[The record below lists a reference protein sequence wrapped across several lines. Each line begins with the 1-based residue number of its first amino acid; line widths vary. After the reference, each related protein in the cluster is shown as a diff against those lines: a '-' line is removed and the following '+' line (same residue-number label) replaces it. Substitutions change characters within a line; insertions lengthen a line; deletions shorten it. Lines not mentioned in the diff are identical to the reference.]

1 MELWYL
7 FVFIALLLAVFLVG
21 TQITFMIR
29 SRRARK
35 SREKLR
41 DQAVDRA
48 LASRLFV
55 GGRVMGDA
63 NMETST
69 STSTSISEPSEIQD
83 EENDAERQAAIEP
96 SVERASSS
104 DYSQDE
110 ASVLRSRLQEQ
121 DETISQLQQV
131 LDELTTTTATR
142 ESVNFLKKQ
151 LLSARTT
158 VQQQDVQLKQLRREV
173 EQRRPLAA
181 TAAVQPADEQASRLL
196 MEQLDQANQSNLVM
210 QEQLA
215 EQQRRA
221 EINAG
226 EAQQN
231 VAESSRLR
239 SELESV
245 RADHSIAKARI
256 AELQARVDEQQN
268 ALDVLVSQHAVSEA
282 LSLAAKPDENEQPFV
297 RPAYANVDVDDDLK
311 IIKGI
316 GPVMEKR
323 LHALGLTTFRQ
334 LAECSEQDIE
344 AIATAIG
351 TFAGHIKRDDWVGK
365 ARELATFNKDPA

>member
-1 MELWYL
+1 MELWHL
-7 FVFIALLLAVFLVG
+7 FVLIALLLAVFLVG
-21 TQITFMIR
+21 TQITFMFR

-55 GGRVMGDA
+55 GGRVIGNAD
-63 NMETST
+63 MEP
-69 STSTSISEPSEIQD
+69 STSISEPCEMQMD
-83 EENDAERQAAIEP
+83 DDGAEPEATVTPPTQ
-96 SVERASSS
+96 RASSPS

-110 ASVLRSRLQEQ
+110 AMVLRSRLQEQ

-142 ESVNFLKKQ
+142 ESVNFLQKQ
-151 LLSARTT
+151 LLTARTT
-158 VQQQDVQLKQLRREV
+158 VQQQEAELKQLRREM

-181 TAAVQPADEQASRLL
+181 TMAVQPADEQASRLL
-196 MEQLDQANQSNLVM
+196 MEELDQANQLNLVM
-210 QEQLA
+210 QEQLS
-215 EQQRRA
+215 EQLRRA
-221 EINAG
+221 EIKAE

-231 VAESSRLR
+231 AVESNRLR
-239 SELESV
+239 GELESL
-245 RADHSIAKARI
+245 RADRSMAKARM
-256 AELQARVDEQQN
+256 AELQVRVDEQQI
-268 ALDVLVSQHAVSEA
+268 ALDVLISQRAVIDA
-282 LSLAAKPDENEQPFV
+282 LSVASQPDENERSFV
-297 RPAYANVDVDDDLK
+297 RPAYESVDEHDDLK

-316 GPVMEKR
+316 GPVMEQR
-323 LHALGLTTFRQ
+323 LHELGLTTFRQ

-365 ARELATFNKDPA
+365 ARELAAFSKDPV